1 MEELQCLTGPSRCSG
16 AASACSTVESLPPVF
31 AWAGPSATISALAA
45 ATQDRSDAACTPASA
60 CCALNGRCFTSAA
73 SRNDCYGPVADLC
86 CGGLA
91 PSGTCQQ
98 CSPRLPMVHL
108 RRCCG
113 PTRLRC
119 SCPVVVDAPSSHM
132 QPARSQSA
140 QADSVSVRTS
150 LHSAAAAA
158 AAAAT
163 SAAAAAAGGCH
174 GAAGPTGHAWVSCG
188 GARSDRVLLHPAA
201 MASRCR
207 LVCACRVL
215 GLLHRGWHW
224 LWPFLFSR
232 RCVCV
237 PVRCPAV

>member
-1 MEELQCLTGPSRCSG
+1 MEESQFLTSPSRCSG
-16 AASACSTVESLPPVF
+16 DAVESLPPVF

-45 ATQDRSDAACTPASA
+45 ATQDRSGAACTPASA
-60 CCALNGRCFTSAA
+60 CCALNGRCSTPAA

-132 QPARSQSA
+132 QSARSQSA

-158 AAAAT
+158 AAAAAT
-163 SAAAAAAGGCH
+163 SAAAAAAGGRH
-174 GAAGPTGHAWVSCG
+174 GAAGPTGHARVSCG

-207 LVCACRVL
+207 SVYACRVL
-215 GLLHRGWHW
+215 GLLHRG
-224 LWPFLFSR
+224 
-232 RCVCV
+232 
-237 PVRCPAV
+237 